1 MTRPSLLLLLSAP
14 AHASVSLYAN
24 DFETPNTPI
33 TIDCGSSL
41 DIRGINYLYGTP
53 GFQFDQYHTVEAVT
67 IADPGGLYS
76 NPLALGGQYA
86 IGMLS
91 DFQDDRLFLTFDRQ
105 GLRYVNVGFLLS
117 SIDVQ
122 GCGGPFGVGTPTM
135 HVILRDSPSG
145 AFAATDAILDEG
157 FATGVAAPDAWT
169 FRWTAENVDL
179 DAVNASSNWITVEFD
194 MQGTG
199 YGAFDELSIV
209 ASATSGVIDTDV
221 DGVPDDTD
229 NCPTVSNPGQED
241 LDSDG
246 VGDAC
251 DLVLRAVGTCPGP
264 MNYSASG
271 LTPGGAVAVIGAA
284 GPGSFVVPTGVCAG
298 TVTGLGAPVRLLR
311 MITAD
316 ANGEVDANRLAPAT
330 ICERNLQL
338 VDMATC
344 DVTNVAVVP

>member
-1 MTRPSLLLLLSAP
+1 
-14 AHASVSLYAN
+14 
-24 DFETPNTPI
+24 
-33 TIDCGSSL
+33 
-41 DIRGINYLYGTP
+41 
-53 GFQFDQYHTVEAVT
+53 
-67 IADPGGLYS
+67 
-76 NPLALGGQYA
+76 
-86 IGMLS
+86 MLS
-91 DFQDDRLFLTFDRQ
+91 DFQDDRLFLTFNRQ
-105 GLRYVNVGFLLS
+105 SLRYINVGFLLS

-122 GCGGPFGVGTPTM
+122 GCGGPFGVGVPTM
-135 HVILRDSPSG
+135 HVILRDSPAG
-145 AFAATDAILDEG
+145 AFAGSDPVLDEDW
-157 FATGVAAPDAWT
+157 ATGVGAPDAWT
-169 FRWTAENVDL
+169 FRWTEETVEL
-179 DAVNASSNWITVEFD
+179 DAVAATNDWITVEFD

-221 DGVPDDTD
+221 DTIPDDTD
-229 NCPTVSNPGQED
+229 NCPTIANPGQED
-241 LDSDG
+241 LDGDD

-284 GPGSFVVPTGVCAG
+284 GPGSFVVPSGVCAG

-330 ICERNLQL
+330 VCERHLQL